1 MTPAA
6 TAAAR
11 ASRAAPARSV
21 PRRAPARP
29 RPAPAPSRP
38 RRAPTQRAQ
47 PARRARVAPA
57 PTRGVRLVPL
67 AIGHTAAAVSNLAD
81 TGILFRLTRGR
92 LWIATLTTL
101 LVGIVALNVMEL
113 SFGAAA
119 STLGRQ
125 ADVLKR
131 EDSTLRTRLAST
143 LSDERVQQVAGA
155 HGLVQVD
162 PGSIRY
168 LSPSADDAAIAAKR
182 LAQGDL
188 TYGSPELPVTE
199 DTSLIPPATGTTT
212 ATTTTATTTTTP
224 TTTTATTTT
233 PVTTT
238 PTTTTTPVTTTAATT
253 ATTPTTATTTTSA
266 GGVGAP

>member
-11 ASRAAPARSV
+11 ASRAAPARAIPGRAPSRTR
-21 PRRAPARP
+21 PAAPARP
-29 RPAPAPSRP
+29 RRASAPRSRP
-38 RRAPTQRAQ
+38 AA
-47 PARRARVAPA
+47 RARVAPA
-57 PTRGVRLVPL
+57 PSRGVRLVPL

-81 TGILFRLTRGR
+81 TGVLFRLTRGR

-119 STLGRQ
+119 SNLGRQ

-131 EDSTLRTRLAST
+131 EDSTLRTRLAGT
-143 LSDERVQQVAGA
+143 LSGARVQQVAGA

-168 LSPSADDAAIAAKR
+168 LNLSGDDAAIAARR
-182 LAQGDL
+182 LVQGDL
-188 TYGSPELPVTE
+188 TYGSPALPVSA
-199 DTSLIPPATGTTT
+199 DSSLIPPPPLAT
-212 ATTTTATTTTTP
+212 TTTTATTTTIAP
-224 TTTTATTTT
+224 
-233 PVTTT
+233 
-238 PTTTTTPVTTTAATT
+238 TTTAAT
-253 ATTPTTATTTTSA
+253 ATPTTTAIPAATTTPVATATPTTNTPATTASA